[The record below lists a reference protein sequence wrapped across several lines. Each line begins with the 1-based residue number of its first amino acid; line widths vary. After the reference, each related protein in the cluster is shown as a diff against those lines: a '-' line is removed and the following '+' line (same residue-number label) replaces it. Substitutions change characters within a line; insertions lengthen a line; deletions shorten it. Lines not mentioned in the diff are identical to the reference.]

1 LRFWTYGSRF
11 VPRGSSG
18 VGRIGFLGAAFF
30 GADLESRMLGGS
42 IWLHCSA
49 SSANRVQV
57 RAMSRRISLILGLG
71 AWSAITRHSAAR
83 SLQFSAVTMAVPK
96 GTPRINSQKETPPR
110 PGRNQRGV
118 QCSWQVLGLGASAKL
133 AQQPKTDLNVPKIF
147 TEYSE
152 GPSFH
157 ANFYSSS

>member
-1 LRFWTYGSRF
+1 
-11 VPRGSSG
+11 
-18 VGRIGFLGAAFF
+18 
-30 GADLESRMLGGS
+30 MLGGS

-118 QCSWQVLGLGASAKL
+118 QCSWQVWGLGASAKL

-147 TEYSE
+147 SE
-152 GPSFH
+152 NTQRAQVPR
-157 ANFYSSS
+157 

>member
-1 LRFWTYGSRF
+1 
-11 VPRGSSG
+11 
-18 VGRIGFLGAAFF
+18 
-30 GADLESRMLGGS
+30 MLGGS

-147 TEYSE
+147 SE
-152 GPSFH
+152 NTQRAQVPR
-157 ANFYSSS
+157 

>member
-1 LRFWTYGSRF
+1 
-11 VPRGSSG
+11 
-18 VGRIGFLGAAFF
+18 
-30 GADLESRMLGGS
+30 MLGGS

-118 QCSWQVLGLGASAKL
+118 QCSWQVWRLGNQSAVQSAHPATSPSPKPKSPISQVCEQCVGQL
-133 AQQPKTDLNVPKIF
+133 SSEERAQLHQIPEKMLKSP
-147 TEYSE
+147 
-152 GPSFH
+152 G
-157 ANFYSSS
+157 